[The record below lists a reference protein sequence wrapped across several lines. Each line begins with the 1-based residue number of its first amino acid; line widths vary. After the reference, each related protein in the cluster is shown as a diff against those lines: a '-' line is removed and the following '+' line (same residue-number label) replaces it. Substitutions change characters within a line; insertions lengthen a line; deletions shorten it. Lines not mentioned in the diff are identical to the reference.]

1 MPRTCQVGVVTAV
14 FLLMLVSP
22 CCAATYSYSF
32 ESGTLEGWTV
42 DATDQAPL
50 WHITPSTKL
59 AYAGVWS
66 LEYYMRNINDATKI
80 WIERSY
86 DLPAGHRY
94 DVSLTWKLASK
105 DYGTTACPVI
115 AYVDGRDLETHD
127 DGIQVIGYSNSGG
140 SGQWVWL
147 SESYLR
153 TGVLPGASG
162 GTGQG
167 KIWVAIGM
175 WGTFEVDF
183 TWYVDS
189 VTVDITESAP
199 PVTVSQARQSADDTR
214 VFLQAKNA
222 ATGWSDLKSSDTIL
236 KRICVEEPKRSAG
249 VMVKHYRTFL
259 GDVYRGYVLDVSGVM
274 GTEDGERVIKN
285 ATVSWSG
292 TPTGLTVKPLYT
304 GNDTIGGGQFGSYV
318 PGIAGSTGLNNSGLL
333 MSSFGHVIYK
343 GSGYFVIDD
352 GSRDFSCGKSAIKGL
367 AVSTADSL
375 LGVTMPPDDSYVS
388 VTGLVGVFSSGGLY
402 YPIIRLRTTSDIT
415 QFAP

>member
-1 MPRTCQVGVVTAV
+1 MARVFAIWGLIPVLIWFAVPCSAVT
-14 FLLMLVSP
+14 
-22 CCAATYSYSF
+22 YYYGF
-32 ESGTLEGWTV
+32 EDGTLQGWIV
-42 DATDQAPL
+42 DGTDQAPV

-59 AYAGVWS
+59 PYAGLWS
-66 LEYYMRNINDATKI
+66 LEYYMVNTNDATKI

-86 DLPAGHRY
+86 DVPAGHRY

-105 DYGTTACPVI
+105 DSHVGACPVI
-115 AYVDGRDLETHD
+115 AYVDGHDLETHD
-127 DGIQVIGYSNSGG
+127 DGIQVVGSSDSGG
-140 SGQWVWL
+140 AGEWVWL

-153 TGVLPGASG
+153 TGVLPGSSG

-199 PVTVSQARQSADDTR
+199 PVTVSQARQLADDTR

-222 ATGWSDLKSSDTIL
+222 ATGCLDLKSSDPIL
-236 KRICVEEPKRSAG
+236 RRICVEEPKRSAG
-249 VMVKHYRTFL
+249 VGVKHYRTFL
-259 GDVYRGYVLDVSGVM
+259 GDPVRGYVLDVSGVM

-285 ATVSWSG
+285 ATISWSG
-292 TPTGLTVKPLYT
+292 SPASTAVKPLYT
-304 GNDTIGGGQFGSYV
+304 GNESVGGGPFGSYV

-333 MSSFGHVIYK
+333 VSSFGHVVYK
-343 GSGYFVIDD
+343 GTGYFVIDD

-367 AVSTADSL
+367 VVSTADSL
-375 LGVTMPPDDSYVS
+375 EGITMPPDDSYVS
-388 VTGLVGVFSSGGLY
+388 VTGLSGVFSVGGLY
-402 YPIIRLRTTSDIT
+402 YPIIRLRNAADMV
-415 QFAP
+415 QVWP